1 MQDYI
6 INNWIEILGVITG
19 LVYLYQEIK
28 ASIYMWITGI
38 IMPVISLFVYYEVGL
53 YADFGINI
61 YYCLASIY
69 GIIVWLY
76 GKKKDEKELPITR
89 MPRKKCLPLA
99 ICFAA
104 CFIGISF
111 ILQTYT
117 DSTVP
122 WWDSLTTSLSIIA
135 MWMLARKWIEQWW
148 VWIAVDVISS
158 GLYTFKGIY
167 LYAALYM
174 LYAIIA
180 IYGYYKWKEFM
191 KADDVTTKL

>member
-1 MQDYI
+1 MKDYI

-38 IMPVISLFVYYEVGL
+38 IMPVISLFVYYEAGL

-69 GIIVWLY
+69 GIIAWQC
-76 GKKKDEKELPITR
+76 GKKKDDKELPITQ
-89 MPRKKCLPLA
+89 MPRKKWLA
-99 ICFAA
+99 LAACFAA

-117 DSTVP
+117 DSNVP
-122 WWDSLTTSLSIIA
+122 WSDSLTTSLSIIA

-148 VWIAVDVISS
+148 VWIAVDVIST
-158 GLYTFKGIY
+158 GLYVFKGIY

-180 IYGYYKWKEFM
+180 IYGYCKWKQLIQT
-191 KADDVTTKL
+191 A

>member
-1 MQDYI
+1 MKDYI

-19 LVYLYQEIK
+19 VVYLYQEIK

-69 GIIVWLY
+69 GIIVWQY
-76 GKKKDEKELPITR
+76 GKKNDEKELPITP
-89 MPRKKCLPLA
+89 MPRKKWSALA
-99 ICFAA
+99 VCFATS
-104 CFIGISF
+104 FFGISF

-117 DSTVP
+117 DSNVP

-135 MWMLARKWIEQWW
+135 MWMLAHKWIEQWW
-148 VWIAVDVISS
+148 VWIAVDLIST
-158 GLYTFKGIY
+158 GLYVFKGIY

-180 IYGYYKWKEFM
+180 IYGYYKWKQLMQTAKTE
-191 KADDVTTKL
+191 